1 MIAVLVAAGSSRR
14 MGFDKLMADVAGK
27 PVLAHALLAFEHCP
41 EVERI
46 VLVGREDR
54 LGEFRAVI
62 EENGIRKVSAVVPGG
77 SERHF
82 SVWNGLEAAALEP
95 GDFVA
100 VHDAARPLITPGE
113 ITRCLELARETGAAV
128 CAAPIA
134 DTLKRATPEGRVA
147 EGVDRENLW
156 AMQTPQ
162 IFLAGLLKRAYNEVL
177 RAGALVTD
185 EVSALQFLGEPVALY
200 SHYEPNFKI
209 TFPRDIE
216 LASLVLSARGEGR
229 GHKPASMN
237 LPA

>member
-14 MGFDKLMADVAGK
+14 MGFDKLMANVEGR
-27 PVLAHALLAFEHCP
+27 PVLAHALLAFEQCP

-54 LGEFRAVI
+54 LAEFRAVA
-62 EENGIRKVSAVVPGG
+62 EECGIGKMSAMVPGG
-77 SERHF
+77 TERHF

-128 CAAPIA
+128 CAAPVA
-134 DTLKRATPEGRVA
+134 DTLKRATPEGRVG
-147 EGVDRENLW
+147 ESVSRENLW

-162 IFLAGLLKRAYNEVL
+162 IFLAGLLRRAYNEVL
-177 RAGALVTD
+177 RTGALVTD
-185 EVSALQFLGEPVALY
+185 EVSALQFLGEPVALHP
-200 SHYEPNFKI
+200 HYEPNFKI

-216 LASLVLSARGEGR
+216 LARLVLAARER
-229 GHKPASMN
+229 ES
-237 LPA
+237 